1 MADPK
6 EKLESQPEAP
16 AADLA
21 TDREQGL
28 SLQFDDLGLE
38 ELMPSLAAESSE
50 AAPAPAE
57 AAPAAENPALLQ
69 EVAEAVHDLVLDLGS
84 GESAADSV
92 ATAGLDVLP
101 GVNTLSFDVGAE
113 LAAADGVEPLL
124 IEGTGIETASNVARL
139 EVADRMFELLVCE
152 KSFNDLCE
160 HILGAFVKAASATAG
175 SILELDY
182 EKNEF
187 FFRASFGGGDPE
199 KLKSF
204 RVPMNKGIV
213 GHVAESKQSLLLN
226 DMERDERQLRAI
238 SMSTGFEIVSCM
250 AFPILIT
257 NRLYGVVEIFNKAG
271 GARFE
276 KADLQLME
284 DGARM
289 AAKVLEVRFLMAE
302 LLRRSR

>member
-6 EKLESQPEAP
+6 NKLESQPEA
-16 AADLA
+16 AADLS

-28 SLQFDDLGLE
+28 SLQFDDPGLE
-38 ELMPSLAAESSE
+38 ELLPSLG
-50 AAPAPAE
+50 AE
-57 AAPAAENPALLQ
+57 AAPATPADAASSAENPQLMQ
-69 EVAEAVHDLVLDLGS
+69 EVAEAVHDLVLDLGAADA
-84 GESAADSV
+84 AADSAPSV
-92 ATAGLDVLP
+92 ADILP
-101 GVNTLSFDVGAE
+101 NVDTLSFDVGAE
-113 LAAADGVEPLL
+113 LAAAEGAEPLL
-124 IEGTGIETASNVARL
+124 IEGTGIETATNVARL
-139 EVADRMFELLVCE
+139 QVADRMFELLVCE
-152 KSFNDLCE
+152 KSFNDLSE
-160 HILGAFVKAASATAG
+160 QILTTFVKAASATAG
-175 SILELDY
+175 SILELDH
-182 EKNEF
+182 ESAEF
-187 FFRASFGGGDPE
+187 FFRASVGGGDPE
-199 KLKSF
+199 KLKTF
-204 RVPMNKGIV
+204 RVPLNKGIV
-213 GHVAESKQSLLLN
+213 GHVAESRQSLLLN